1 MATSKPRLDRRIVR
15 SRNAILSAFER
26 LLMEKPLADIT
37 VSAIAREANVD
48 RKTFYV
54 HFGTVDGL
62 LDAIA
67 VDVVEMIVD
76 SVEKTLASMD
86 GDTNERALG
95 AAATFFKTVNE
106 ALCNNL
112 VLNRQLIENIPLDDF
127 MARLRSPLEHEI
139 AERDLLLQEE
149 FARFTADVLR
159 DEEHDEHAEEHDER
173 QPDAVIEHDAEQEYQ
188 HGDREKEVRYALRNE
203 LADGVHVVGVM
214 AHDVAVGV
222 RIEILDGQALHAV
235 EQIRSQPMQKALR
248 YDGHQLRVQRV
259 RADAQHVDAD
269 HRADYLYKVGP
280 GVFPACGR
288 AVGVAVFYAPADD
301 LYHIVE
307 KDRGGGVGDR
317 REDQAEEHRDHGGF
331 MVFEEIFHQSS
342 ESTFARSAVRNAF
355 HLVFGI
361 FIASFFLRIIK
372 VAVRFVVL

>member
-1 MATSKPRLDRRIVR
+1 MATSKPRIDRRIVR

-95 AAATFFKTVNE
+95 AAAIFFKTVNE

-127 MARLRSPLEHEI
+127 MARLRAPLEHEI
-139 AERDLLLQEE
+139 AERDLLPHGLK
-149 FARFTADVLR
+149 
-159 DEEHDEHAEEHDER
+159 DEMFDYYLAFLLSGIIGIYRTWALSDDSVPIER
-173 QPDAVIEHDAEQEYQ
+173 VS
-188 HGDREKEVRYALRNE
+188 EVANDLTLNGLSSLESR
-203 LADGVHVVGVM
+203 
-214 AHDVAVGV
+214 
-222 RIEILDGQALHAV
+222 LD
-235 EQIRSQPMQKALR
+235 
-248 YDGHQLRVQRV
+248 
-259 RADAQHVDAD
+259 
-269 HRADYLYKVGP
+269 
-280 GVFPACGR
+280 
-288 AVGVAVFYAPADD
+288 
-301 LYHIVE
+301 
-307 KDRGGGVGDR
+307 
-317 REDQAEEHRDHGGF
+317 
-331 MVFEEIFHQSS
+331 
-342 ESTFARSAVRNAF
+342 
-355 HLVFGI
+355 
-361 FIASFFLRIIK
+361 
-372 VAVRFVVL
+372 

>member
-86 GDTNERALG
+86 GDTSERALG

-127 MARLRSPLEHEI
+127 MAPPRSKGRDVRLLS
-139 AERDLLLQEE
+139 
-149 FARFTADVLR
+149 
-159 DEEHDEHAEEHDER
+159 
-173 QPDAVIEHDAEQEYQ
+173 
-188 HGDREKEVRYALRNE
+188 
-203 LADGVHVVGVM
+203 GVF
-214 AHDVAVGV
+214 AVGYYRYLSHV
-222 RIEILDGQALHAV
+222 GAV
-235 EQIRSQPMQKALR
+235 
-248 YDGHQLRVQRV
+248 
-259 RADAQHVDAD
+259 
-269 HRADYLYKVGP
+269 
-280 GVFPACGR
+280 
-288 AVGVAVFYAPADD
+288 
-301 LYHIVE
+301 
-307 KDRGGGVGDR
+307 
-317 REDQAEEHRDHGGF
+317 
-331 MVFEEIFHQSS
+331 
-342 ESTFARSAVRNAF
+342 
-355 HLVFGI
+355 
-361 FIASFFLRIIK
+361 
-372 VAVRFVVL
+372 

>member
-26 LLMEKPLADIT
+26 LLMEKPLSDIT

-127 MARLRSPLEHEI
+127 MGSSSCAARARDCRTRSAAPRSQG
-139 AERDLLLQEE
+139 RDVRLLS
-149 FARFTADVLR
+149 
-159 DEEHDEHAEEHDER
+159 
-173 QPDAVIEHDAEQEYQ
+173 
-188 HGDREKEVRYALRNE
+188 
-203 LADGVHVVGVM
+203 GVF
-214 AHDVAVGV
+214 AVGYYRYLSHV
-222 RIEILDGQALHAV
+222 GAV
-235 EQIRSQPMQKALR
+235 
-248 YDGHQLRVQRV
+248 
-259 RADAQHVDAD
+259 
-269 HRADYLYKVGP
+269 
-280 GVFPACGR
+280 
-288 AVGVAVFYAPADD
+288 
-301 LYHIVE
+301 
-307 KDRGGGVGDR
+307 
-317 REDQAEEHRDHGGF
+317 
-331 MVFEEIFHQSS
+331 
-342 ESTFARSAVRNAF
+342 
-355 HLVFGI
+355 
-361 FIASFFLRIIK
+361 
-372 VAVRFVVL
+372 

>member
-86 GDTNERALG
+86 GDTNERALS

-127 MARLRSPLEHEI
+127 MARLRAPLEHEI
-139 AERDLLLQEE
+139 AERDLLSQGLK
-149 FARFTADVLR
+149 
-159 DEEHDEHAEEHDER
+159 DEMFDYYLAFLLSGIIGIYRTWALSDGSV
-173 QPDAVIEHDAEQEYQ
+173 PIEHVS
-188 HGDREKEVRYALRNE
+188 EVANDLTLNGLSSLESR
-203 LADGVHVVGVM
+203 
-214 AHDVAVGV
+214 
-222 RIEILDGQALHAV
+222 LD
-235 EQIRSQPMQKALR
+235 
-248 YDGHQLRVQRV
+248 
-259 RADAQHVDAD
+259 
-269 HRADYLYKVGP
+269 
-280 GVFPACGR
+280 
-288 AVGVAVFYAPADD
+288 
-301 LYHIVE
+301 
-307 KDRGGGVGDR
+307 
-317 REDQAEEHRDHGGF
+317 
-331 MVFEEIFHQSS
+331 
-342 ESTFARSAVRNAF
+342 
-355 HLVFGI
+355 
-361 FIASFFLRIIK
+361 
-372 VAVRFVVL
+372 

>member
-1 MATSKPRLDRRIVR
+1 MATSKPRIDRRIVR

-112 VLNRQLIENIPLDDF
+112 LLNRQLIENIPLDDF
-127 MARLRSPLEHEI
+127 MARLRVPLEHEI
-139 AERDLLLQEE
+139 AESGLLPEGIK
-149 FARFTADVLR
+149 
-159 DEEHDEHAEEHDER
+159 DEMFEYYLAFLLSGIIGIYRTWALSDGSVALER
-173 QPDAVIEHDAEQEYQ
+173 V
-188 HGDREKEVRYALRNE
+188 
-203 LADGVHVVGVM
+203 
-214 AHDVAVGV
+214 
-222 RIEILDGQALHAV
+222 
-235 EQIRSQPMQKALR
+235 
-248 YDGHQLRVQRV
+248 
-259 RADAQHVDAD
+259 
-269 HRADYLYKVGP
+269 
-280 GVFPACGR
+280 
-288 AVGVAVFYAPADD
+288 
-301 LYHIVE
+301 
-307 KDRGGGVGDR
+307 
-317 REDQAEEHRDHGGF
+317 
-331 MVFEEIFHQSS
+331 
-342 ESTFARSAVRNAF
+342 SAVANDLTLNGLSSLETR
-355 HLVFGI
+355 L
-361 FIASFFLRIIK
+361 S
-372 VAVRFVVL
+372 

>member
-67 VDVVEMIVD
+67 VDVVNMIVD

-127 MARLRSPLEHEI
+127 MARLR
-139 AERDLLLQEE
+139 AERDLLPQGLK
-149 FARFTADVLR
+149 
-159 DEEHDEHAEEHDER
+159 DEMFDYYLAFLLSGIIGIYRTWALSDGSVPIER
-173 QPDAVIEHDAEQEYQ
+173 VS
-188 HGDREKEVRYALRNE
+188 EVANDLTLNGLSSLESR
-203 LADGVHVVGVM
+203 
-214 AHDVAVGV
+214 
-222 RIEILDGQALHAV
+222 LD
-235 EQIRSQPMQKALR
+235 
-248 YDGHQLRVQRV
+248 
-259 RADAQHVDAD
+259 
-269 HRADYLYKVGP
+269 
-280 GVFPACGR
+280 
-288 AVGVAVFYAPADD
+288 
-301 LYHIVE
+301 
-307 KDRGGGVGDR
+307 
-317 REDQAEEHRDHGGF
+317 
-331 MVFEEIFHQSS
+331 
-342 ESTFARSAVRNAF
+342 
-355 HLVFGI
+355 
-361 FIASFFLRIIK
+361 
-372 VAVRFVVL
+372 

>member
-1 MATSKPRLDRRIVR
+1 MATSKPRIDRRIVR

-86 GDTNERALG
+86 GDTNERFLG

-127 MARLRSPLEHEI
+127 MARLRAPLEHEI
-139 AERDLLLQEE
+139 AERDLLPHGLK
-149 FARFTADVLR
+149 
-159 DEEHDEHAEEHDER
+159 DEMFDYYLAFLLSGIIGIYRTWALSDDSVPIER
-173 QPDAVIEHDAEQEYQ
+173 VS
-188 HGDREKEVRYALRNE
+188 EVANDLTLNGLSSLESR
-203 LADGVHVVGVM
+203 
-214 AHDVAVGV
+214 
-222 RIEILDGQALHAV
+222 LD
-235 EQIRSQPMQKALR
+235 
-248 YDGHQLRVQRV
+248 
-259 RADAQHVDAD
+259 
-269 HRADYLYKVGP
+269 
-280 GVFPACGR
+280 
-288 AVGVAVFYAPADD
+288 
-301 LYHIVE
+301 
-307 KDRGGGVGDR
+307 
-317 REDQAEEHRDHGGF
+317 
-331 MVFEEIFHQSS
+331 
-342 ESTFARSAVRNAF
+342 
-355 HLVFGI
+355 
-361 FIASFFLRIIK
+361 
-372 VAVRFVVL
+372 